1 MTIETFHVLRHSNG
15 DSNSINISHQ
25 LIHGGSVALV
35 IAFAIVIFDKWSS
48 QLHDKR
54 IWLYG

>member
-35 IAFAIVIFDKWSS
+35 IAFAIVIFDK
-48 QLHDKR
+48 
-54 IWLYG
+54 